1 MAYAP
6 QNMDELSSTNRGII
20 RQFSYVSD
28 TDALADV
35 TTTPGYFDSSVFARV
50 VGWAGSWTFAK
61 LADGHH
67 VLVVEPDGRTIKKL

>member
-1 MAYAP
+1 MAYTP

-35 TTTPGYFDSSVFARV
+35 TTTPGYFDESRFSKVT
-50 VGWAGSWTFAK
+50 GWSGSWIFAK

-67 VLVVEPDGRTIKKL
+67 VLVVEADGRTIKKF